1 MNRRNFIST
10 LAAFAA
16 ASAMPSA
23 HSASG
28 KLPSGPIRIIVGFPA
43 GGGTDILARIVAN
56 QLNKLWGVPVVVE
69 NKAGAAGLIAAR
81 EVARAAPDGKTL
93 MMGHINALGI
103 LPALNPRLGF
113 DAEKDFTAVA
123 LVGQTPQVLVANP
136 KAVKAVADLVKLCKS
151 KPGEV
156 TFGSSGIGS
165 AQHLAL
171 ALFEQT
177 AGVSALH
184 IPYKGAAPLMTD
196 LVGGQIE
203 YAFEGMTTAAP
214 FIKSGKVQVL
224 AQTGTKRAKSFS
236 DVPTVAESGFPDFN
250 ASIWFGLVGPGQMP
264 STIVSQM
271 NSDVNKVLAMP
282 EVISQLEQFGAEGGG
297 GTAESFESYMREER
311 KKWAQLIKA
320 RAITLEN

>member
-1 MNRRNFIST
+1 MDRRSFIST
-10 LAAFAA
+10 LTAFAA
-16 ASAMPSA
+16 AACMRPALSAP
-23 HSASG
+23 G
-28 KLPSGPIRIIVGFPA
+28 ELPSGPIRIIVGFPA

-81 EVARAAPDGKTL
+81 DVARATPDGKTL

-103 LPALNPRLGF
+103 LPALSPKLGF

-123 LVGQTPQVLVANP
+123 LVGQTPQVLVGNP
-136 KAVKAVADLVKLCKS
+136 KAVKTIEDLVELCKT

-177 AGVSALH
+177 TGISALH

-214 FIKSGKVQVL
+214 FIKSGKVKIL
-224 AQTGTKRAKSFS
+224 AQTGIKRVKSFPN
-236 DVPTVAESGFPDFN
+236 VPTIAESGFPHFN
-250 ASIWFGLVGPGQMP
+250 ASIWFGLVGPGKMSP
-264 STIVSQM
+264 KLVSRM

-282 EVISQLEQFGAEGGG
+282 EVVSQLEQFGAEGGG
-297 GTAESFESYMREER
+297 GTAESFESYIREER

-320 RAITLEN
+320 RAITLES